1 MDGNRVL
8 VAEHQET
15 PSQETV
21 RWKSLSLGW
30 DFLRIM
36 YSRERCKIPFVLLFG
51 AIEFCRV
58 SAVNIFIVNFV
69 TIIIN
74 ILIIAMKYEFH

>member
-1 MDGNRVL
+1 MEISV
-8 VAEHQET
+8 
-15 PSQETV
+15 
-21 RWKSLSLGW
+21 LGW

-36 YSRERCKIPFVLLFG
+36 YSSERCKIPFVLLFG

-58 SAVNIFIVNFV
+58 SAANIFIVVNFV
-69 TIIIN
+69 TISIN